1 MDKRGTKW
9 TLLPGFPMIID
20 PTYITRV
27 ELEDACSLLAAF
39 LHCQQYRRDY
49 AATMTAYEGA
59 HR

>member
-1 MDKRGTKW
+1 
-9 TLLPGFPMIID
+9 MIID